1 MDDDFRAALLRVI
14 RDPTAT
20 MGVRQLA
27 LDTLRWLNKAQPSSQ
42 EPARSEQAAA

>member
-20 MGVRQLA
+20 MGARQLA
-27 LDTLRWLNKAQPSSQ
+27 LDTLRWLNKAQNSNQ
-42 EPARSEQAAA
+42 EPARGEQVSA